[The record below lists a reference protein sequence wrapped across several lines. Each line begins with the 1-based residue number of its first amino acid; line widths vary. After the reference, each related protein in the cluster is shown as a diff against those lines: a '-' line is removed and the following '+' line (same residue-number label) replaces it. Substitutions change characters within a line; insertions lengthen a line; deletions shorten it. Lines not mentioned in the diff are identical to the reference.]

1 MSKPYRKI
9 RAPFE
14 RAAVHVALAIIP
26 RLPRP
31 AVLLLAK
38 TGGLL
43 GYTFD
48 RRGRRVGLANLD
60 TVFGDSKS
68 TTEKKQILNASFTTM
83 ARTILDTFWFAHDSA
98 RRLKRYIELDESMQ
112 VFFQP
117 KAQICMTAHFGNWE
131 ILGQSTALKGFP
143 IHSIAMPVKNETANK
158 YFIRAREATGQKIIA
173 RTGALRKL
181 IKVLRD
187 EGKTAFLADQN
198 TKEEDGGI
206 WIDCFG
212 LPAPVTSAPAML
224 SARTQTEVLLGFGYP
239 LPDGRYRAHVT
250 NRFDPPDTVTEE
262 NIRQLTEQINQAT
275 EQEIL
280 RHPEHWLW
288 MYKRWK
294 HKKPGSETAGY
305 PFYTRTI

>member
-1 MSKPYRKI
+1 MSLKRQI

-14 RAAVHVALAIIP
+14 RAAVHVALTIIP

-31 AVLLLAK
+31 AILALAK
-38 TGGLL
+38 TGGRI

-48 RRGRRVGLANLD
+48 RRGRRVGRANLE
-60 TVFGDSKS
+60 TVFGDSK
-68 TTEKKQILNASFTTM
+68 TGTEKRRILKASFTTM

-98 RRLKRYIELDESMQ
+98 SRLGQFTEIDDSMQ
-112 VFFQP
+112 AFFQP
-117 KAQICMTAHFGNWE
+117 KAQICMTAHFGSWE
-131 ILGQSTALKGFP
+131 ILGQTTALKGFP
-143 IHSIAMPVKNETANK
+143 IHSIATPVKNKTANK
-158 YFIRAREATGQKIIA
+158 YFIRAREATGQKIVP
-173 RTGALRKL
+173 RPGALRKL
-181 IKVLRD
+181 LKILRD
-187 EGKTAFLADQN
+187 GGKTAFLADQN

-224 SARTQTEVLLGFGYP
+224 SARTQTEVLLGFGQP
-239 LPDGRYRAHVT
+239 VAGGKYRVYVT
-250 NRFDPPDTVTEE
+250 NRFEPPETVSEE
-262 NIRQLTEQINQAT
+262 TIRELTEQINQAT

-294 HKKPGSETAGY
+294 YKKPGSDATGY
-305 PFYTRTI
+305 PWYTRG